1 VQNYKKQT
9 LAKKWFHIFVPIV
22 ALCAFLFAGEVFGDS
37 GFTAA
42 GGLGTVAATVTQSFS
57 NLARLITGAAYIA
70 GLGFALSALLKFKQ
84 HKDNPQQIPI
94 GTPIALL
101 FIGAALVFLPTIL
114 GVANQTLFSGQGT
127 IGGPSGV
134 ST

>member
-1 VQNYKKQT
+1 MQNHKKQT
-9 LAKKWFHIFVPIV
+9 RAKIWFHIFVPII

-37 GFTAA
+37 GFTGTSLGSVAA
-42 GGLGTVAATVTQSFS
+42 GVTSSFA

-114 GVANQTLFSGQGT
+114 GVANQTLFSGSGS